1 MLRFSNRLLSLSA
14 LALALGTGAAQAQK
28 FAIIDMQQAVL
39 LTTDGKKASAAINA
53 KFTPVKAEIDQ
64 MVKDLQAK
72 QDAFNK
78 NRATLSPSAATAA
91 QDEIQDLT
99 TKLQRKQEDAQQDL
113 QDAENKQLGVIVPK
127 LQQVINQYAAANGIT
142 FVIDTS
148 ASPNNLIFGDASLN
162 IIAPIVAAY
171 EKANGG
177 VVPAAGSAG
186 SGKAPAAT
194 SPAAASPAATKPAVP
209 SARKTTAVP
218 RTPPAAPKTTAP
230 KTAAPG
236 K

>member
-1 MLRFSNRLLSLSA
+1 MLRFSNRLISLSA

-39 LTTDGKKASAAINA
+39 LTPDGKKASAAINA

-64 MVKDLQAK
+64 LVKDIQAK
-72 QDAFNK
+72 QDAFTK
-78 NRATLSPSAATAA
+78 NRATLSASALSAA
-91 QDEIQDLT
+91 QNEIQDLT
-99 TKLQRKQEDAQQDL
+99 TKLQRRQQDAQQDL
-113 QDAENKQLGVIVPK
+113 QDAENKHLAVIVPK

-148 ASPNNLIFGDASLN
+148 ANPNNLIFGDASLN
-162 IIAPIVAAY
+162 IIAPVLAAY

-177 VVPAAGSAG
+177 VAPAAGG
-186 SGKAPAAT
+186 AP
-194 SPAAASPAATKPAVP
+194 SAAAPAATKPVTPAV
-209 SARKTTAVP
+209 RKTVP
-218 RTPPAAPKTTAP
+218 RTPAASAPKGAP

>member
-1 MLRFSNRLLSLSA
+1 MLRFSKRLISLSA

-39 LTTDGKKASAAINA
+39 LTTDGKKASAAINS
-53 KFTPVKAEIDQ
+53 KFAPVKAEIDG
-64 MVKDLQAK
+64 MVKNIQTK
-72 QDAFNK
+72 QDAFTK
-78 NRATLSPSAATAA
+78 NRATLSPAAVTAA
-91 QDEIQDLT
+91 QEEIQDLT
-99 TKLQRKQEDAQQDL
+99 TKLQRRQEDAQQDL
-113 QDAENKQLGVIVPK
+113 QDEENKQLGVIVPK

-148 ASPNNLIFGDASLN
+148 ANPNNLIFGDASLN
-162 IIAPIVAAY
+162 IIAPVITAY

-177 VVPAAGSAG
+177 IVPAAGAAAPSAPPG
-186 SGKAPAAT
+186 AT
-194 SPAAASPAATKPAVP
+194 SQGTMKPATP
-209 SARKTTAVP
+209 TARPTTRIP
-218 RTPPAAPKTTAP
+218 RTPPAAAPKTAAP